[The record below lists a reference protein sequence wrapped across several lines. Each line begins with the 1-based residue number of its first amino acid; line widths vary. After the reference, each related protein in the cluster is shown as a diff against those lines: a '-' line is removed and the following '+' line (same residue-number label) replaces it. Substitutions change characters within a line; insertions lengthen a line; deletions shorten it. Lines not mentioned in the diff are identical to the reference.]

1 MILAPFGTLERTR
14 TSGLPLRRRSRY
26 PLRYQG
32 LCKIFN
38 FFVTLGECSYYRLGV
53 RCMEYSVI
61 SGAFYKS
68 SQSLVVQWI
77 ARI

>member
-38 FFVTLGECSYYRLGV
+38 FFVTLGECSYYRLGGG
-53 RCMEYSVI
+53 RSIQLSYGGI
-61 SGAFYKS
+61 YRKKS
-68 SQSLVVQWI
+68 HAKVLPD
-77 ARI
+77 